1 MKFSIQRPAFI
12 KALNDVARAISSK
25 NTLEILSGMKIILT
39 NDGLTL
45 TGSNNDVSIETMISI
60 GDKAAELTIA
70 STGGVV
76 VPARFFIEVV
86 KKLPEEMVTFEL
98 KDRSVVE
105 LSSGKASFTLN
116 GTDPEGYP
124 QLPAIDSSTQ
134 LTLSGDILTQ
144 LINQT
149 VIAVSKQETRPILTG
164 VHMQLTDGT
173 MLAVA
178 TDSHR
183 LAQRKMHLSTP
194 AKDFDIIVPG
204 KSLQELTKM
213 ISDSQDDVEIQ
224 VTENRILFIMGN
236 TSFYSRLLEGM
247 YPDTQ
252 QLIPKTSETT
262 IELAAKPLLAAIERA
277 SLLSHEGRTN
287 IVNLTLSSENQTAV
301 LSSDSPEVGNV
312 EEAIAF
318 NQLTGG
324 EISIAFNPDYMK
336 DALRSFGQADIKLQ
350 FTQPLRPFVLVPSD
364 ADDEFVQLITPVRTY

>member
-224 VTENRILFIMGN
+224 GQSNVIQRRGYVIQQKSYVNKEHMNLLRIHS
-236 TSFYSRLLEGM
+236 TCQVDQS
-247 YPDTQ
+247 Q
-252 QLIPKTSETT
+252 
-262 IELAAKPLLAAIERA
+262 ELGPRN
-277 SLLSHEGRTN
+277 S
-287 IVNLTLSSENQTAV
+287 
-301 LSSDSPEVGNV
+301 
-312 EEAIAF
+312 
-318 NQLTGG
+318 
-324 EISIAFNPDYMK
+324 MK
-336 DALRSFGQADIKLQ
+336 
-350 FTQPLRPFVLVPSD
+350 
-364 ADDEFVQLITPVRTY
+364 